1 MFMNYPEPSRAG
13 SHGTSGVGV
22 IIVLVVRY
30 VSLITCWSADVDA
43 VGARVVVRGPR
54 GVIRITREVIDKAG
68 LNRLLDPYQ

>member
-22 IIVLVVRY
+22 VLVVRY
-30 VSLITCWSADVDA
+30 VSLITCCSADVDA

>member
-1 MFMNYPEPSRAG
+1 MFMYYPGPNRAG

-22 IIVLVVRY
+22 VIVLSDRY
-30 VSLITCWSADVDA
+30 VSLITCWLADDDA
-43 VGARVVVRGPR
+43 VGARLMLHGPR